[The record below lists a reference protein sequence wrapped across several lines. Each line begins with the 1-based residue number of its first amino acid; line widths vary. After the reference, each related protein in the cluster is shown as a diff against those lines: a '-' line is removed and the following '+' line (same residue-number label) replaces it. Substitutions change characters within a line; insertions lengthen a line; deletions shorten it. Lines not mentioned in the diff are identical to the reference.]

1 MSQRLQTVYLE
12 EISVKGL
19 MKTTIFVALGAVGIT
34 TAIMSS
40 GIPVHAQQAVEK
52 DWPYNVQIVVG
63 LRS

>member
-1 MSQRLQTVYLE
+1 
-12 EISVKGL
+12 